1 MGEKDVELRQVVELL
16 KTTAREL
23 QRLQTEAREQL
34 SLNSGQGYRDRM
46 RQRAQLVQDLP
57 GQIALL
63 VGSSQGWEEVRL
75 RLASWASLAADALEQ
90 DNTFAMAVLF
100 TAKGDR
106 TDDPT
111 DLDRLIASLE
121 ASS

>member
-57 GQIALL
+57 GQIAAL